1 MGQPQRLQQRPV
13 QRDHAAGCHRQ
24 READLAVQREQVGL
38 FGIFSHGRMLS
49 IGVPT
54 IATPSVWSVLMNEKN
69 AGLSL
74 AYRFR
79 WRLTWLL
86 LHIAGPA
93 TLPDHLDPR
102 RRM

>member
-1 MGQPQRLQQRPV
+1 MPV
-13 QRDHAAGCHRQ
+13 CYQLVYKQLPRQ
-24 READLAVQREQVGL
+24 ASGDLMSDQD
-38 FGIFSHGRMLS
+38 
-49 IGVPT
+49 
-54 IATPSVWSVLMNEKN
+54 

-74 AYRFR
+74 GYRFR

-102 RRM
+102 RRMERERAARVARARQAA

>member
-1 MGQPQRLQQRPV
+1 
-13 QRDHAAGCHRQ
+13 
-24 READLAVQREQVGL
+24 
-38 FGIFSHGRMLS
+38 
-49 IGVPT
+49 
-54 IATPSVWSVLMNEKN
+54 MNDKN

-102 RRM
+102 RRMERERAARVARVARAK

>member
-1 MGQPQRLQQRPV
+1 
-13 QRDHAAGCHRQ
+13 
-24 READLAVQREQVGL
+24 
-38 FGIFSHGRMLS
+38 
-49 IGVPT
+49 
-54 IATPSVWSVLMNEKN
+54 MNDKN

-102 RRM
+102 RRMERERAARVARAQEEDTLRVQLMTYHQ

>member
-1 MGQPQRLQQRPV
+1 
-13 QRDHAAGCHRQ
+13 
-24 READLAVQREQVGL
+24 
-38 FGIFSHGRMLS
+38 
-49 IGVPT
+49 
-54 IATPSVWSVLMNEKN
+54 MNDKN

-102 RRM
+102 RRMERERAARVARAQRKTRSEFV

>member
-1 MGQPQRLQQRPV
+1 
-13 QRDHAAGCHRQ
+13 
-24 READLAVQREQVGL
+24 
-38 FGIFSHGRMLS
+38 
-49 IGVPT
+49 
-54 IATPSVWSVLMNEKN
+54 MNDKN

-102 RRM
+102 RRMERERAARVARAHKVA

>member
-1 MGQPQRLQQRPV
+1 MS
-13 QRDHAAGCHRQ
+13 D
-24 READLAVQREQVGL
+24 
-38 FGIFSHGRMLS
+38 
-49 IGVPT
+49 
-54 IATPSVWSVLMNEKN
+54 KN

-86 LHIAGPA
+86 LHVAGPA

-102 RRM
+102 RRMERERAARVARARATHQVA